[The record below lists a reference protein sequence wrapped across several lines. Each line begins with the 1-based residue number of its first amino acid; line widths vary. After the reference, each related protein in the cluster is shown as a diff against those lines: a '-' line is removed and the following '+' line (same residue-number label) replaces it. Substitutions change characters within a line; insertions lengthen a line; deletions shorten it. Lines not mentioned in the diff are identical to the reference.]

1 MQRYLTIWFVY
12 LLLLPAAVL
21 CYAPMKRK
29 LRYSMKKIA
38 IFGALLLCVSSAIC
52 ALLEY
57 HFFTYSNV
65 NLLFFPYCMLLYVVY
80 HKTLR
85 VKVSQS
91 LMIFSLVTLW
101 YCYANNYSV
110 LLDISILSYPNGY
123 PVNDSII
130 GNATQLCTSI
140 LIAALVYYP
149 LRRFGP
155 ELIDACDDSRVWYTG
170 TAVSVIFII
179 ICLFLVPIKY
189 DTLYVDNLF
198 RTYALIHTAL
208 FALHLLLCVIF
219 YFIVSSLKHTYQA
232 EERNKFYEMQES
244 QYLKQQRYIDENRM
258 VRHDFKHTIRTLKEL
273 ADKEDYEAARAYI
286 DQYFESMPE
295 NDTIA
300 YCKNHA
306 VNAVLNYYRQL
317 ALKGSI
323 VLNLKIDLP
332 EDVPIKSVDLC
343 NIIGN
348 ILDNAITACSELPV
362 EQRWISFTIE
372 SQHNATLYFVA
383 TNSFNGNVKLHDGRY
398 LSTHHD
404 GSGIGLASIES
415 IAESYGGMALFEHK
429 GNEFYSNV
437 ALPTIH

>member
-1 MQRYLTIWFVY
+1 MQRFFTFWFSY
-12 LLLLPAAVL
+12 LLLLPGAIL

-29 LRYSMKKIA
+29 LRYSMKKIVLP
-38 IFGALLLCVSSAIC
+38 GALLLVISSAIC

-65 NLLFFPYCMLLYVVY
+65 NLLFFPYCMMLYVIY

-91 LMIFSLVTLW
+91 LMVFSLVTLW
-101 YCYANNYSV
+101 YCYANNFSV
-110 LLDISILSYPNGY
+110 LLDISILAYPYGS

-130 GNATQLCTSI
+130 GHATQLGTSI
-140 LIAALVYYP
+140 LVAALVYYP

-170 TAVSVIFII
+170 TAVSVIFIV

-244 QYLKQQRYIDENRM
+244 QYLKQQQYIDENRR

-295 NDTIA
+295 SDTIA
-300 YCKNHA
+300 FCKNHA
-306 VNAVLNYYRQL
+306 VNAVLNYYNQL
-317 ALKGSI
+317 ALKESI
-323 VLNLKIDLP
+323 DLNLKIDLP

-348 ILDNAITACSELPV
+348 ILDNAITACNELPV
-362 EQRWISFTIE
+362 EQRRISVTIE
-372 SQHNATLYFVA
+372 SHHNANLYFVA
-383 TNSFNGNVKLHDGRY
+383 TNSFNGKVKLCDGRY

-437 ALPTIH
+437 ALPIMH

>member
-1 MQRYLTIWFVY
+1 MQRYFVIWFSY
-12 LLLLPAAVL
+12 LLVPPAAIL

-29 LRYSMKKIA
+29 LRYSGKRIVL
-38 IFGALLLCVSSAIC
+38 FGALLLGITTALC

-65 NLLFFPYCMLLYVVY
+65 NLLFFPYCLLLYVIY

-101 YCYANNYSV
+101 YYYANNFSV
-110 LLDISILSYPNGY
+110 LMDIKILMQPNGS
-123 PVNDSII
+123 PGNDNII
-130 GNATQLCTSI
+130 GISTQLGISI

-149 LRRFGP
+149 LRRFGS
-155 ELIDACDDSRVWYTG
+155 ELIETCDDSRVWYTG
-170 TAVSVIFII
+170 TAISVIFIL
-179 ICLFLVPIKY
+179 ICLFLVPFKY

-208 FALHLLLCVIF
+208 FVLHLLLCVIF
-219 YFIVSSLKHTYQA
+219 YFIVSSLNHTYQA

-244 QYLKQQRYIDENRM
+244 QYLKQQQYIDENTR

-273 ADKEDYEAARAYI
+273 ADSEDFEAARAYI

-300 YCKNHA
+300 FCKDHA
-306 VNAVLNYYRQL
+306 VNAVLNYYHQL
-317 ALKGSI
+317 AEKARI
-323 VLNLKIDLP
+323 DLNWKIDLP
-332 EDVPIKSVDLC
+332 KDVPIKSVDLC

-348 ILDNAITACSELPV
+348 ILDNAIAACQELPV
-362 EQRWISFTIE
+362 NQRWIQFTIE
-372 SQHNATLYFVA
+372 SHHNANLYFVA
-383 TNSFNGNVKLHDGRY
+383 TNSFSGKVKLRDDRY

-404 GSGIGLASIES
+404 GNGIGLSSIES
-415 IAESYGGMALFEHK
+415 IAESYGGTALFEHK
-429 GNEFYSNV
+429 DREFYSNV
-437 ALPTIH
+437 VLPTMN